1 MKLKNLLSIEKFRL
15 WFWGIFSFL
24 GLFIL
29 TIFILIGFEFF
40 GPMPTFEEL
49 ENPKSNIATE
59 IISEDNVVL
68 GNFFVQNRTFVSYD
82 EISPNVINALIAT
95 EDVRYHSHSG
105 IDFRGLGRVMFK
117 TVLIGKRNAGG
128 GSTITQQLAKNL
140 FPRDTA
146 SKSSALVRKSKLVIT
161 KFKEWITSVK
171 LERNYTK
178 NEIIAMYLN
187 VVEFGSNSYGLKSA
201 AKTFFN
207 TTPDSLKVEEAAL
220 LVGVVNAP
228 TRYSPTRNPERS
240 LQRRNIVLSQMRKYG
255 YLTQEQYD
263 SISKIPI
270 KLNFKEQDHNT
281 GIATYFRE
289 MIRLFMTA
297 KQPERRHY
305 YSYDMYREDSLLWET
320 NALYGWCHKNL
331 KPDGTPYNIYRD
343 GLKVYTT
350 VNSKM
355 QEYAESSLRDHLK
368 NELQSTLDK
377 EIKARGGRLYSS
389 NITTEQANDMI
400 YMAMRQTERYRLLR
414 NAGATKD
421 SIIANFNEKV
431 NMTVFTWKGERDT
444 IMSPLDSIKHYKKF
458 LRSSFMAM
466 DPHSGYIKAYVGGPD
481 FRHFKYDMAKQGKRQ
496 VGSTIK
502 PFLYT
507 LAMQEGY
514 SPCHEIPNVPQTF
527 IVGDSTWT
535 PKNSGSTKYD
545 GKMVTLKWG
554 LSNSVNN
561 ISAWVMKQ
569 FTPDAV
575 AEMIK
580 QLGIHS
586 RIEPVYSLFL
596 GTFEFSLY
604 EMVGAYGTFANKGVH
619 VEPIFV
625 TRIEDRNGNVL
636 AQFNTTKTE
645 AISDQTAFLMINLL
659 EAVVNQGTGVR
670 LRYKYQLP
678 GRIAGKTGTTQNH
691 SDGWFM
697 GMTPNL
703 VAGVWTGAED
713 RAVHFDNITMGQGA
727 SMALP
732 IFATFMQ
739 KIYADPSLGISP
751 EDDWDRPVL
760 QQYINLNCDKK
771 FDDEINEIELF

>member
-1 MKLKNLLSIEKFRL
+1 MKLKNPLSFDKFRL
-15 WFWGIFSFL
+15 WFWGIFSFI
-24 GLFIL
+24 GLFIVS
-29 TIFILIGFEFF
+29 IFILIGVEFF

-59 IISEDNVVL
+59 IISEDNVVM
-68 GNFFVQNRTFVSYD
+68 GNFYVQNRTFVDYD

-95 EDVRYHSHSG
+95 EDVRYNSHSG

-140 FPRDTA
+140 FPRDTV
-146 SKSSALVRKSKLVIT
+146 SNRSAVVRKTKLVIT

-178 NEIIAMYLN
+178 KEIIAMYLN

-207 TTPDSLKVEEAAL
+207 TTTDSLKVEEAAL

-228 TRYSPTRNPERS
+228 TRYSPLRNPERS
-240 LQRRNIVLSQMRKYG
+240 LQRRNVVLSQMQKYG
-255 YLTQEQYD
+255 YLTQQQFD
-263 SISKIPI
+263 SISKTPI
-270 KLNFKEQDHNT
+270 LLNYKEQDHNA
-281 GIATYFRE
+281 GLATYFRE

-297 KQPERRHY
+297 KQPERRYY
-305 YSYDMYREDSLLWET
+305 YSNDMYRDDSILWET
-320 NALYGWCHKNL
+320 NALYGWCNKNL

-350 VNSKM
+350 LNSKM
-355 QEYAESSLRDHLK
+355 QEYAESSLTEHLK
-368 NELQSTLDK
+368 TELQPVLDG
-377 EIKARGGRLYSS
+377 EIKARRGSPFSS
-389 NITTEQANDMI
+389 KITPEQASDII
-400 YMAMRQTERYRLLR
+400 YTAMRQTERYRLLR
-414 NAGATKD
+414 NTGITKD
-421 SIIANFNEKV
+421 SIYANFNTKIP
-431 NMTVFTWKGERDT
+431 MRVFTWKGERDT
-444 IMSPLDSIKHYKKF
+444 VLSPLDSIRHYKKF

-466 DPHSGYIKAYVGGPD
+466 DPHNGHIKAYVGGPD
-481 FRHFKYDMAKQGKRQ
+481 FRHFKYDMVKQGKRQ

-502 PFLYT
+502 PFVYT

-514 SPCHEIPNVPQTF
+514 SPCQEVPNVPQTF
-527 IVGDSTWT
+527 IVDDTTWT
-535 PKNSGSTKYD
+535 PKNSGVSKYD

-569 FTPDAV
+569 FTPQAV

-586 RIEPVYSLFL
+586 RIDPVYSLFL
-596 GTFEFSLY
+596 GTFDFSLY

-636 AQFNTTKTE
+636 AQFNTIKTE

-659 EAVVNQGTGVR
+659 ESVINQGTGVR
-670 LRYKYQLP
+670 LRYKYELP
-678 GRIAGKTGTTQNH
+678 GHIAGKTGTTQNH

-697 GMTPNL
+697 GITPNL

-713 RAVHFDNITMGQGA
+713 RAVHFDNLKMGQGA

-732 IFATFMQ
+732 VFGTFL
-739 KIYADPSLGISP
+739 KKVYANPSLGVSP
-751 EDDWDRPVL
+751 NDDWDRPVMQKYL
-760 QQYINLNCDKK
+760 NLNCDKQ
-771 FDDEINEIELF
+771 FDGEINEIEFF